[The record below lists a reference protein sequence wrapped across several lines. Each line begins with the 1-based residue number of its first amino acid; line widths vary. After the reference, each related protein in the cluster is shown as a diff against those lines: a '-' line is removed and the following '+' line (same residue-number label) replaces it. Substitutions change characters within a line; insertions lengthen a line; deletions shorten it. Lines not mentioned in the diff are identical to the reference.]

1 MDFEYIP
8 KTRAKER
15 FGHIKSSEAFYR
27 FIDDFDIVEVKWNQ
41 PTNISAS
48 YFLRLLQEGSSERS
62 RGYGKGYDQERDES
76 SNQLA
81 EFYTSLLDHGVLW
94 RQKNGNVICTAMP
107 YGDEESITESFYKMV
122 EKFAYPDT
130 VKMKFLDDIYRF
142 RPNGDCMI
150 VIYFD
155 LAEEPFNPEC
165 TDDELHRKAIQYS
178 SFGKLR
184 QTGTTNTYVR
194 NEYVSEYA
202 KRRAHGNCQL
212 CGNPAQF
219 IDLDGKPFLETHH
232 IIWLAKGGA
241 DSIGNT
247 AALCPN
253 CHRKMHILNLEEDV
267 EKLLKI
273 ASVDDNYNF

>member
-8 KTRAKER
+8 KTRVKEK

-27 FIDDFDIVEVKWNQ
+27 FVDDFDIVKVKWNQ

-48 YFLRLLQEGSSERS
+48 YFLRLLQEGSSEKA
-62 RGYGKGYDQERDES
+62 RGYGKGYNQERDEP

-81 EFYTSLLDHGVLW
+81 EFYTPLLDHGVLW

-122 EKFAYPDT
+122 EKFGYPDT

-150 VIYFD
+150 VIYCD
-155 LAEEPFNPEC
+155 LVEEPFNPEC
-165 TDDELHRKAIQYS
+165 TDTELHRKAIQYS

-184 QTGTTNTYVR
+184 QIGTTNTYVR
-194 NEYVSEYA
+194 NKYVSEYA
-202 KRRAHGNCQL
+202 KRRAHGICQL
-212 CGNPAQF
+212 CGNQAPF
-219 IDLDGKPFLETHH
+219 IDLEGKPFLETHH
-232 IIWLAKGGA
+232 IIWLAKGGT
-241 DSIGNT
+241 DSIENT
-247 AALCPN
+247 VALCPN

-273 ASVDDNYNF
+273 AITE

>member
-1 MDFEYIP
+1 MKFEYIP
-8 KTRAKER
+8 KKDAHKK
-15 FGHIKSSEAFYR
+15 FGHIKSLDKFYK
-27 FIDDFDIVEVKWNQ
+27 FIEEFDIVEVKWNQ

-48 YFLRLLQEGSSERS
+48 YFLRLLQEGSSEKA
-62 RGYGKGYDQERDES
+62 RGYGKGYNLERDES

-81 EFYTSLLDHGVLW
+81 EFYTPLLDHGVLW

-122 EKFAYPDT
+122 EKFGYPDT

-142 RPNGDCMI
+142 RTNGACMI
-150 VIYFD
+150 VIYCD
-155 LAEEPFNPEC
+155 LVEEPFNSEC
-165 TDDELHRKAIQYS
+165 TDDELYRKAIQHS

-194 NEYVSEYA
+194 NKYVSEYA
-202 KRRAHGNCQL
+202 KRRAHGICQL
-212 CGNPAQF
+212 CGNPAPF

-253 CHRKMHILNLEEDV
+253 CHRKMHILNLKEDV

-273 ASVDDNYNF
+273 VSN